1 MPARIAG
8 ACGILTL
15 VTGTLGWV
23 AGGFAQPAAYSFAR
37 DDISDL
43 GAVTAAS
50 PWLYNQV
57 GMNLTGLLLVLCAL
71 GLWRALSP
79 SVLGRLGAGALALA
93 GIGSFLDGLLRLDCR
108 GIDAAC
114 TNHSWHAHAHKL
126 ESGFTAGFT
135 LAAPVLLGLA
145 FRRIP
150 SWRGAWLPTILTVP
164 AIIVA
169 NIVFSAV
176 GDGAATRAGTVVF
189 FLWVAF
195 LGVWLLREPVA
206 TPTAAAPPP
215 AHPATLQPR
224 GEG

>member
-8 ACGILTL
+8 ACGLL
-15 VTGTLGWV
+15 AFVTVTIGWL
-23 AGGFAQPAAYSFAR
+23 AGGFAQPAAYSVAR

-93 GIGSFLDGLLRLDCR
+93 GIGSFLDGLFRLDCR
-108 GIDAAC
+108 GIDHPAC
-114 TNHSWHAHAHKL
+114 TNHTWHSHAHKL

-135 LAAPVLLGLA
+135 LAAPILLGLA

-150 SWRGAWLPTILTVP
+150 AWRGAWLPSILTVP

-176 GDGAATRAGTVVF
+176 GDGAAIRAGTVVF

-195 LGVWLLREPVA
+195 LGVWLLREPGPAAEEANRRPAQPA
-206 TPTAAAPPP
+206 TP
-215 AHPATLQPR
+215 
-224 GEG
+224 

>member
-8 ACGILTL
+8 ACGLL
-15 VTGTLGWV
+15 AFVTATVGWV
-23 AGGFAQPAAYSFAR
+23 AGGLAQPAAYSPAR

-57 GMNLTGLLLVLCAL
+57 GANLTGLLVVGCAL
-71 GLWRALSP
+71 GLWTALSP
-79 SVLGRLGAGALALA
+79 SVLGRLGAAALLL
-93 GIGSFLDGLLRLDCR
+93 GGVGSFLDGLFRLDCR

-114 TNHSWHAHAHKL
+114 TNHTWHAHAHKL
-126 ESGFTAGFT
+126 ESGFTAALT
-135 LAAPVLLGLA
+135 IAAPLLLALA
-145 FRRIP
+145 FRRLP
-150 SWRGAWLPTILTVP
+150 GWRGAWLPSLLTFP

-169 NIVFSAV
+169 NVVFSAI

-195 LGVWLLREPVA
+195 VGAWLLREPATEAEAA
-206 TPTAAAPPP
+206 TPSP
-215 AHPATLQPR
+215 ARPATP
-224 GEG
+224 

>member
-1 MPARIAG
+1 MPARLAG
-8 ACGILTL
+8 ACGLL
-15 VTGTLGWV
+15 AFVTGTIGWV
-23 AGGFAQPAAYSFAR
+23 AGGFAQPTAYSIAR
-37 DDISDL
+37 NDISDL

-57 GMNLTGLLLVLCAL
+57 GANLTGLLLLLCAL
-71 GLWRALSP
+71 GVWRAVRP

-93 GIGSFLDGLLRLDCR
+93 GIGSFLDGLFRLDCR

-114 TNHSWHAHAHKL
+114 QNHSWHSHAHKL
-126 ESGFTAGFT
+126 ESGFTAAFT

-150 SWRGAWLPTILTVP
+150 AWRGAWLPSILTLP

-169 NIVFSAV
+169 NIVFSAI

-195 LGVWLLREPVA
+195 LGLWLVREPAPA
-206 TPTAAAPPP
+206 TPPLAQ
-215 AHPATLQPR
+215 PATP
-224 GEG
+224 

>member
-1 MPARIAG
+1 MPARLAG
-8 ACGILTL
+8 ACGLL
-15 VTGTLGWV
+15 AFVAGTLGWV
-23 AGGFAQPAAYSFAR
+23 AGGFAQPADYSVAR

-57 GMNLTGLLLVLCAL
+57 GANLTGLLLLLCAL
-71 GLWRALSP
+71 GVWRAVSP

-93 GIGSFLDGLLRLDCR
+93 GLGSFLDGLFRLDCR

-114 TNHSWHAHAHKL
+114 TNHTWHSHAHKL

-150 SWRGAWLPTILTVP
+150 AWRGAWLPTILTVP

-169 NIVFSAV
+169 NIVFSAL

-189 FLWVAF
+189 FCWVAF
-195 LGVWLLREPVA
+195 LGVRLLREPAGMADAATQPA
-206 TPTAAAPPP
+206 TP
-215 AHPATLQPR
+215 
-224 GEG
+224 

>member
-1 MPARIAG
+1 MPARLAG
-8 ACGILTL
+8 ACGLL
-15 VTGTLGWV
+15 AFVAGTVGWV
-23 AGGFAQPAAYSFAR
+23 AGGFAQPADYSFAR

-57 GMNLTGLLLVLCAL
+57 GANLTGLLLLLCAL
-71 GLWRALSP
+71 GVWRAVSP

-93 GIGSFLDGLLRLDCR
+93 GLGSFLDGLFRLDCR

-114 TNHSWHAHAHKL
+114 TNHTWHSHAHKL

-150 SWRGAWLPTILTVP
+150 AWRDAWLPTILTVP

-169 NIVFSAV
+169 NIVFSAL

-195 LGVWLLREPVA
+195 LGVRLLREPAEMPDAATQPA
-206 TPTAAAPPP
+206 TP
-215 AHPATLQPR
+215 
-224 GEG
+224 

>member
-1 MPARIAG
+1 MPARLAG
-8 ACGILTL
+8 ACGLL
-15 VTGTLGWV
+15 AFVAGTLGWV
-23 AGGFAQPAAYSFAR
+23 AGGFAQPADYSVAR

-43 GAVTAAS
+43 GAVTAAG

-57 GMNLTGLLLVLCAL
+57 GANLTGLLLLLCAL
-71 GLWRALSP
+71 GVWRAVSP

-93 GIGSFLDGLLRLDCR
+93 GLGSFLDGLFRLDCR

-114 TNHSWHAHAHKL
+114 TNHTWHSHAHKL

-150 SWRGAWLPTILTVP
+150 AWRGAWLPTILTVP

-169 NIVFSAV
+169 NIVFSAL

-195 LGVWLLREPVA
+195 LGVRLLREPAELPDAATQPA
-206 TPTAAAPPP
+206 TP
-215 AHPATLQPR
+215 
-224 GEG
+224 

>member
-1 MPARIAG
+1 MPARVSG
-8 ACGILTL
+8 ACGLL
-15 VTGTLGWV
+15 AFVTGTLGWV
-23 AGGFAQPAAYSFAR
+23 AGGFAQPAAYSVAR

-57 GMNLTGLLLVLCAL
+57 GANLTGLLLLLCAL
-71 GLWRALSP
+71 GVWRAVSP

-93 GIGSFLDGLLRLDCR
+93 GVGSFLDGLFRLDCR

-114 TNHSWHAHAHKL
+114 TNHTWHSHAHKL
-126 ESGFTAGFT
+126 ESGFTAAFT

-150 SWRGAWLPTILTVP
+150 AWRGAWLPTILTLP

-169 NIVFSAV
+169 NVVFSAV

-195 LGVWLLREPVA
+195 LGAWLLREP
-206 TPTAAAPPP
+206 AAAPEAATPPP
-215 AHPATLQPR
+215 AQPATP
-224 GEG
+224 